1 MRYNVA
7 QLLKAPSGQS
17 RQYTLQEDI
26 SHLDPD
32 IVPLTLLA
40 GDIQFLRSADGIFV
54 FGTLHTSLELV
65 CVRCL
70 TSFAWPLE
78 FTLEEEFRPTIDIY
92 TGAALPLPLD
102 DEVATQIDAHHE
114 IDLAE
119 VIRQNLLL
127 AIPLQPLCR
136 SQCAGL
142 CPSCGKNWNEG
153 PCKCHTIEIDPRL
166 KKLQALLDKDELS

>member
-7 QLLKAPSGQS
+7 QLLKAPSGQT
-17 RQYTLQEDI
+17 RQYTLHEDI

-32 IVPLTLLA
+32 IVPLTMLD
-40 GDIQFLRSADGIFV
+40 GDIQFIRSAQGIFV
-54 FGTLHTSLELV
+54 FGTLRASLELT

-70 TSFAWPLE
+70 TPFALPLE

-92 TGAALPLPLD
+92 TGTALPLPSD

-127 AIPLQPLCR
+127 AIPLRPLCR
-136 SQCAGL
+136 SRCAGL
-142 CPSCGKNWNEG
+142 CPICGKNWNDG
-153 PCKCHTIEIDPRL
+153 PCDCHTVEIDPRL
-166 KKLQALLDKDELS
+166 EKLRALLDEDEL